1 MIEWMQR
8 HKKWLIVTIWIS
20 TIAFVGAGFVGWGSY
35 DYGKSD
41 STVAIVGNKEVP
53 LKDVQNEYS
62 NLYSQYQ
69 QMLGGQFN
77 KELAEQFKL
86 EDAALQRVT
95 QKYLILNYADELG
108 LMATDKEVAL
118 ELVKINA
125 FFKDGKFDKTTY
137 LNVLK
142 QNRRTAT
149 EFEAQLKQD
158 ILVNKVQ
165 NLFETSLKPNELKNI
180 SSLIFSEDEVSIKI
194 IDDKNIKITY
204 SGEDLKKYWSENKE
218 NYKSESGFKIAYNK
232 IENIEGKTKK
242 EMKKVALREYLNL
255 KKDKIQF
262 KETKTIYESSTF
274 LNVED
279 LKTITSSQEN
289 TVLKPFY
296 KDNNYYVIKAI
307 KKIQPQTL
315 EYDTVK
321 NKISTDYTIAKKS
334 ELLEQNA
341 DKILSNFTGKNI
353 GYISRSN
360 IPSINGL
367 TDQERDEFIK
377 DLFSATS
384 ILNKINLGSKVVIY
398 KITNSKFAP
407 YDQTQEQTV
416 SETIGNLKAS
426 SLSASLLAKLATKYE
441 IKSFMGNN

>member
-204 SGEDLKKYWSENKE
+204 STEDLKKYWSENKE

>member
-194 IDDKNIKITY
+194 INDKNIKITY

>member
-194 IDDKNIKITY
+194 INDKNIKITY

-384 ILNKINLGSKVVIY
+384 ILNKINLGSKIVIY

-441 IKSFMGNN
+441 IKSFIGNN

>member
-194 IDDKNIKITY
+194 INDKNIKITY

-232 IENIEGKTKK
+232 IKNIEGKTKK